1 LVGCSIATVPAPF
14 VKSMNFMNGL
24 AAPATRRIA
33 MP

>member
-1 LVGCSIATVPAPF
+1 MATVPAPF